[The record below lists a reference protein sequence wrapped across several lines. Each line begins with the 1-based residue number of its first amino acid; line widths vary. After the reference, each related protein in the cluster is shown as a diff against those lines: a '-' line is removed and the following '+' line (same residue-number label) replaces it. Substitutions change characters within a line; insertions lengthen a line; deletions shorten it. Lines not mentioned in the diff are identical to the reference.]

1 MGDLSTLGNIN
12 PLSKLVSI
20 AFGSAEGFRRGISWL
35 GVFALSGVDIPLAT
49 FIDFATKASRFGMNL
64 QECTTLIKA
73 ALYSSWLRSIGRHEM
88 QAMIATL
95 LTYLEERIIQNIECG
110 ESVDDT

>member
-1 MGDLSTLGNIN
+1 
-12 PLSKLVSI
+12 
-20 AFGSAEGFRRGISWL
+20 
-35 GVFALSGVDIPLAT
+35 
-49 FIDFATKASRFGMNL
+49 MNL